1 MKEFGERLR
10 RYLVLGLIV
19 IAPLGVTF
27 FVLRW
32 LFERIDV
39 IIGAYLPPIAGT
51 RWPGLGIVALVA
63 LLLLVGWVSDRAF
76 GRRLLEQWDNLLS
89 RVPLVRRLYG
99 ASSKVVKSVLDRREN
114 LFRYCALIEYPEEG
128 SWALAFATARAPAEV
143 EEEIGSRAVS
153 LFLPTVPNPT
163 SGYLLILPE
172 ERVRRLEMS
181 VEDGFRMIL
190 SVGAAVP
197 GEGTPDG
204 VQLAQEPGSPPP
216 GAARQARLEELA
228 EVEHDDDRGEESG
241 DEPDGKGDTE

>member
-1 MKEFGERLR
+1 MKELGDRLR

-19 IAPLGVTF
+19 IAPVGVTA

-32 LFERIDV
+32 LFEHIDV
-39 IIGAYLPPIAGT
+39 IIGRHLPPIAGT
-51 RWPGLGIVALVA
+51 RWPGLGIAALVV
-63 LLLLVGWVSDRAF
+63 LLLVVGWISDRTL
-76 GRRLLEQWDNLLS
+76 GRRVLDRWDNLLS
-89 RVPLVRRLYG
+89 RVPLVRRVYG
-99 ASSKVVKSVLDRREN
+99 ASSRILESVLDRQEN
-114 LFRYCALIEYPEEG
+114 LFRYCALIEYPEPG

-143 EEEIGSRAVS
+143 ERELGSRAVS

-197 GEGTPDG
+197 AEGAGEG
-204 VQLAQEPGSPPP
+204 VELAPEPGSAPPASARPAELEDLDDPGGDP
-216 GAARQARLEELA
+216 GATAPRR
-228 EVEHDDDRGEESG
+228 DR
-241 DEPDGKGDTE
+241 DGKGETE